1 MKMLNN
7 GVVRDSIFVLVRDS
21 LGNTIGNS
29 IINPIYTFTY
39 VIIYVLVED
48 VVDFS
53 VRSLVYTS
61 VKISSLLQLELRG
74 VHK

>member
-1 MKMLNN
+1 MKILNN

-29 IINPIYTFTY
+29 IIIPIYTSAY

-53 VRSLVYTS
+53 VRSLVY
-61 VKISSLLQLELRG
+61 IG
-74 VHK
+74 